1 VSGGAVTAAG
11 RHLAACH
18 VCCKLAAAGRRS
30 CPRCGAPL
38 HLRKPDSLQRTL
50 ALLVTASILYLP
62 ANLYPIMITEH
73 LGKSEESTIIGGVI
87 LLVKLGSLPIAAVI
101 FFASVM
107 VPLAKLLAL
116 YFLCWSTA
124 RGKVVRP
131 RQQTAVYRITE
142 FIGKWSMVDVFVVA
156 ILVALVRLSGLL
168 EIRPGV
174 AALSFATV
182 VVITM
187 LAAECFDPRLIWDRL
202 DDEHE

>member
-1 VSGGAVTAAG
+1 VSASAATAAA

-18 VCCKLAAAGRRS
+18 VCCKLAPADWRV
-30 CPRCGAPL
+30 CPRCGATM
-38 HLRKPDSLQRTL
+38 HLRKPASLQRTL
-50 ALLVTASILYLP
+50 ALLATATILYVP

-73 LGKSEESTIIGGVI
+73 LGNTEESTIIGGVI
-87 LLVKLGSLPIAAVI
+87 LLIKLGSLPIAAVI

-124 RGKVVRP
+124 RGNAVRP

-156 ILVALVRLSGLL
+156 ILVALVRLSGML

-174 AALSFATV
+174 AAISFAAV
-182 VVITM
+182 VVVTM

-202 DDEHE
+202 DDGHE